1 MTRKEQVVNDVL
13 IAMRVHLTAQ
23 VMTILQ
29 DVLIQAMYGVEVV
42 EEQTALA
49 TQDMTNEYIID
60 LFNTKKAPKLSERT
74 AEQYL
79 RHINLLIDVI
89 HM

>member
-29 DVLIQAMYGVEVV
+29 DV
-42 EEQTALA
+42 
-49 TQDMTNEYIID
+49 
-60 LFNTKKAPKLSERT
+60 
-74 AEQYL
+74 
-79 RHINLLIDVI
+79 
-89 HM
+89 